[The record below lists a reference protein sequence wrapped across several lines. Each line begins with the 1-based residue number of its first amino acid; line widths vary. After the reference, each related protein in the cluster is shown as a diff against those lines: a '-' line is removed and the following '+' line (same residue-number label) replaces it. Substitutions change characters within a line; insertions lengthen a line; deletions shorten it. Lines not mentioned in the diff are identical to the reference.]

1 MAKEFVQM
9 RNIRTAQGEMRTALK
24 NRESAN
30 KAIRAE
36 ITPIWTADREK
47 RSKRLE
53 ELTNALIEGRAKV
66 NKYQKDLRELK
77 HELKSIN
84 RAYDLK
90 RG

>member
-9 RNIRTAQGEMRTALK
+9 RSIRETQRIMRETLK
-24 NRESAN
+24 NRESTN

-77 HELKSIN
+77 YELKSIN

>member
-1 MAKEFVQM
+1 M
-9 RNIRTAQGEMRTALK
+9 RSIRETQRIMRETLK
-24 NRESAN
+24 NRETAN

>member
-9 RNIRTAQGEMRTALK
+9 RSIRETQRIMRETLK
-24 NRESAN
+24 NRETTN